1 MTELPHS
8 TWSGAAPGSWLARW
22 LAACADLEDLFAH
35 HHLLDAIIEEVDGR
49 RIRVG
54 ERWLI
59 DFASCNYLGLDLDRE
74 VIEAIPAYLDQ
85 WGTHPSWSRMLG
97 SPALYRQIET
107 RLTELLGAGDTLL
120 LPTLT
125 HIHASVIPVLASDGT
140 IFVDSRAHK
149 TIWDGC
155 VAARAHGATVVR
167 YAHDDPAALE
177 RLLHRHPKAPRLVC
191 MDGINSMTGNP
202 PDLPAFL
209 ALARANDALLYV
221 DDAHGFGV
229 VGERDR
235 EEISQYGRRGN
246 GVVRHLGQSYDHVVL
261 TGGFSKAYSS
271 LLAFVACPP
280 ELKRLLK
287 VTAPPYLYSGPSPVA
302 SLASVLVGLQ
312 VNEARGDDLRA
323 VLWSRTRRILDHL
336 EKLGGVHPQP
346 LRVPDRRGAPGR
358 LRRPGQGRAL
368 PAGAGHLRH
377 PGLLPGR
384 APRGGRV
391 PHPGDRR
398 QHRRRGHRA
407 AGRPRPAGRRRP
419 PPPALGRFQGT
430 GLPRRGLSRE
440 QPGKELGGERGGDG
454 CDAPICRAGR
464 GPSAAAAGRVGVPLG
479 TACPGAGP
487 AAPTGAAGRGVLRAA
502 RRDRAGPPGRAG
514 LAVGRGSGWS
524 CCSGWPAWA
533 GAARPGWSR
542 SGRGPSWPWGS
553 PCKRPPAARAAGSRP
568 GR

>member
-1 MTELPHS
+1 MPELPYS

-35 HHLLDAIIEEVDGR
+35 HHLLDAIIEEIDGR

-74 VIEAIPAYLDQ
+74 VIEAIPAYLDR

-107 RLTELLGAGDTLL
+107 RLTELLGSADSLL

-140 IFVDSRAHK
+140 VFVDSRAHK

-167 YAHDDPAALE
+167 YAHDDPEALE
-177 RLLHRHPKAPRLVC
+177 RALHRHPKAPRLVC
-191 MDGINSMTGNP
+191 MDGVNSMTGNP
-202 PDLPAFL
+202 PKLPAFL

-235 EEISQYGRRGN
+235 YETSGYGRRGN
-246 GVVRHLGQSYDHVVL
+246 GVVRHLGECYDHVVL

-312 VNEARGDDLRA
+312 VNEARGDDLRT
-323 VLWSRTRRILDHL
+323 VLWARTRRILDHL
-336 EKLGGVHPQP
+336 EKLGAFTLNRSGFPIIEVP
-346 LRVPDRRGAPGR
+346 LADPDDLA
-358 LRRPGQGRAL
+358 
-368 PAGAGHLRH
+368 
-377 PGLLPGR
+377 
-384 APRGGRV
+384 
-391 PHPGDRR
+391 
-398 QHRRRGHRA
+398 
-407 AGRPRPAGRRRP
+407 
-419 PPPALGRFQGT
+419 
-430 GLPRRGLSRE
+430 
-440 QPGKELGGERGGDG
+440 
-454 CDAPICRAGR
+454 RAGR
-464 GPSAAAAGRVGVPLG
+464 YLLEHGIYVTLAFYPGVPREEVG
-479 TACPGAGP
+479 FRIQVTAANTDDEVTELL
-487 AAPTGAAGRGVLRAA
+487 AALDGLADAVPLRA
-502 RRDRAGPPGRAG
+502 
-514 LAVGRGSGWS
+514 S
-524 CCSGWPAWA
+524 
-533 GAARPGWSR
+533 
-542 SGRGPSWPWGS
+542 
-553 PCKRPPAARAAGSRP
+553 
-568 GR
+568 

>member
-8 TWSGAAPGSWLARW
+8 TWSGAAPGTWLARW

-35 HHLLDAIIEEVDGR
+35 HNLLDAIIEEIDGR

-74 VIEAIPAYLDQ
+74 VIEAIPAYLDR

-167 YAHDDPAALE
+167 YAHDDPQALE
-177 RLLHRHPKAPRLVC
+177 RLLRRHPKAPRLVC

-235 EEISQYGRRGN
+235 EEISPYGRRGN
-246 GVVRHLGQSYDHVVL
+246 GVVRHLGERYDHIVL

-271 LLAFVACPP
+271 LLAFIACPP

-287 VTAPPYLYSGPSPVA
+287 ITAPRTCTRARPRWRRWPACSSGSRSTRPEGTSCGPSSGPGPGASWTTWRSWGRSP
-302 SLASVLVGLQ
+302 S
-312 VNEARGDDLRA
+312 
-323 VLWSRTRRILDHL
+323 T
-336 EKLGGVHPQP
+336 
-346 LRVPDRRGAPGR
+346 APGSR
-358 LRRPGQGRAL
+358 SSRCPWPTRTTWPG
-368 PAGAGHLRH
+368 PGASSS
-377 PGLLPGR
+377 
-384 APRGGRV
+384 
-391 PHPGDRR
+391 
-398 QHRRRGHRA
+398 
-407 AGRPRPAGRRRP
+407 
-419 PPPALGRFQGT
+419 T
-430 GLPRRGLSRE
+430 GASTSPW
-440 QPGKELGGERGGDG
+440 
-454 CDAPICRAGR
+454 
-464 GPSAAAAGRVGVPLG
+464 PSTR
-479 TACPGAGP
+479 ACP
-487 AAPTGAAGRGVLRAA
+487 A
-502 RRDRAGPPGRAG
+502 RRS
-514 LAVGRGSGWS
+514 GS
-524 CCSGWPAWA
+524 A
-533 GAARPGWSR
+533 SR
-542 SGRGPSWPWGS
+542 
-553 PCKRPPAARAAGSRP
+553 
-568 GR
+568 